1 MNPNFCGAEA
11 LSCQASIHSIPA
23 LSAHIGSPLGSMQVH
38 PLVPSLMTF
47 ILPSDPIFKIV
58 ALSSMFF
65 GAAPLSFCM
74 SCLSLIVAC
83 CACVTEICPTTDE
96 MRKQALDCDAWLV
109 SGRYVDGT

>member
-1 MNPNFCGAEA
+1 MNPNFCGAGA

-23 LSAHIGSPLGSMQVH
+23 LSAHIGSPPGSMQVH

-47 ILPSDPIFKIV
+47 ILPSDPMFKIV

-83 CACVTEICPTTDE
+83 CACVTEICPTFGLLRDVGWPAIHDE
-96 MRKQALDCDAWLV
+96 KNLV
-109 SGRYVDGT
+109 L